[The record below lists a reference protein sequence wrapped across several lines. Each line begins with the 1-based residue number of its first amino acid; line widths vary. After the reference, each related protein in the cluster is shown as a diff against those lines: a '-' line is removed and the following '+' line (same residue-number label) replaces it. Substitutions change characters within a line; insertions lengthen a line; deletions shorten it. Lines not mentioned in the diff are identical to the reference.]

1 MYQFISYCFL
11 SSDVH
16 SRKRSVR
23 LKQKHHMHLTLY
35 SLRVFSIKF
44 LLTVTL
50 LNNNT
55 TDIRIKEMIQR
66 LLKKILVVK
75 QTLPFS
81 STRNFKIIVQRICI
95 LKLRR
100 KGSSIT
106 VTTSGH
112 FPPNVKLVSL
122 CTSIANV
129 SGILLIILCRF
140 RFKID
145 HLSNI
150 QAIKVRGQR
159 RWRKY

>member
-1 MYQFISYCFL
+1 MYQFISYCLL

-23 LKQKHHMHLTLY
+23 LKAKTSYAFNPLL
-35 SLRVFSIKF
+35 LKVFSIKF

-50 LNNNT
+50 LNNNN

-66 LLKKILVVK
+66 LLKKILIVK
-75 QTLPFS
+75 QTLPVS
-81 STRNFKIIVQRICI
+81 SIRNVKIIVQRICI

-112 FPPNVKLVSL
+112 LPPNVKLVSL
-122 CTSIANV
+122 CTSIASL
-129 SGILLIILCRF
+129 SGILLIILCWF

-145 HLSNI
+145 HLRNI

-159 RWRKY
+159 R

>member
-1 MYQFISYCFL
+1 MYQFISYCFI

-23 LKQKHHMHLTLY
+23 IKQKHHMHLTLY
-35 SLRVFSIKF
+35 SLKVFSIKF

-50 LNNNT
+50 LNNNN
-55 TDIRIKEMIQR
+55 TDIGIKEMIQR
-66 LLKKILVVK
+66 LLKKLLIVK
-75 QTLPFS
+75 QTLPVS
-81 STRNFKIIVQRICI
+81 SIRNVKIIVQRICI

-112 FPPNVKLVSL
+112 LPPNVKLVSL
-122 CTSIANV
+122 CTSIANL
-129 SGILLIILCRF
+129 SGILLIILCWF

-145 HLSNI
+145 HLRNI

>member
-1 MYQFISYCFL
+1 MFTREKDQL
-11 SSDVH
+11 D
-16 SRKRSVR
+16 

-35 SLRVFSIKF
+35 SLKVFSIKF
-44 LLTVTL
+44 LLTVIL
-50 LNNNT
+50 LNNNN

-66 LLKKILVVK
+66 LLKKILIVK
-75 QTLPFS
+75 QTLPVS
-81 STRNFKIIVQRICI
+81 SIRNVKIIVQIICI

-106 VTTSGH
+106 VTTFGH
-112 FPPNVKLVSL
+112 LPPNIKLVSL

-129 SGILLIILCRF
+129 SGILLIILCWF

-145 HLSNI
+145 HLRNI